1 MRQLVIILRGLF
13 ITGLITVNAFSITP
27 LTGTRIIFNLP
38 AENAS
43 AVFKNN
49 SEIERKI
56 NAWVTDIDNKVVEN
70 FTVHVSNPLLQ
81 AKMKSTITIKI
92 RNKNLI
98 SKKQESLYWLNIAE
112 DKNNHTNKITR
123 MKLLVRPQGL
133 AFIDLNKDL
142 IFSEDNKKIMIK
154 NDSAHYITIINLTVN
169 QQERILAEDYL
180 APFSSLILENSSTQN
195 VLSMN
200 IIQDSGITLNI
211 TKHLYQDHSLYTN
224 KPLK

>member
-1 MRQLVIILRGLF
+1 MRQLVIILKGLF

-56 NAWVTDIDNKVVEN
+56 NAWVTDIDNKAVEN
-70 FTVHVSNPLLQ
+70 FTVHVSNSLLQ

-92 RNKNLI
+92 RNGNLI
-98 SKKQESLYWLNIAE
+98 SKKQESLYWLNVAE
-112 DKNNHTNKITR
+112 EINNHTNKITR
-123 MKLLVRPQGL
+123 MKLLIRPQGL

-142 IFSEDNKKIMIK
+142 IFSEDDKKIMIK
-154 NDSAHYITIINLTVN
+154 NDSPNYITIINLTVN

-180 APFSSLILENSSTQN
+180 APFSSIILENSSTQN